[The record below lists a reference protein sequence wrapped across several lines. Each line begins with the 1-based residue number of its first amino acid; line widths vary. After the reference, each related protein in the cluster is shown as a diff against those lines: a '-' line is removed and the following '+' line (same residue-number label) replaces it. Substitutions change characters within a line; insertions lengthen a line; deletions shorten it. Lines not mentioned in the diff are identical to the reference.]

1 MRLRSFSSLLAGL
14 TLAAS
19 ALAIPVTASATRLAD
34 VSIHDRRDGREL
46 PVHWYQGRRYVVGE
60 PGREYEIRVRN
71 YSGGRVLAVTSV
83 DGVNVLSG
91 ETASAEQSG
100 YVVGSHDQVRIDGW
114 RKTLS
119 EVAAFYFT
127 RLPDAYAARTGRP
140 GDVGVIGVAL
150 FRERTYLPPSP
161 PPPRP
166 CCWPWRRG
174 LEDSDD
180 DQAAAPGSAD
190 SAAGASSAPV
200 EAEARR
206 DRAEPPSSM
215 AKAQKKAER
224 LGTGHGERLDSSAQR
239 VEFERASDTPEE
251 VIAIWYDTRANLV
264 AQGVLPR
271 PAKPTQPPR
280 PDPFPAGELGFVPD
294 P

>member
-1 MRLRSFSSLLAGL
+1 MRLRSLFAGL
-14 TLAAS
+14 AFAATGVVTSNPAAAS
-19 ALAIPVTASATRLAD
+19 LAD

-46 PVHWYQGRRYVVGE
+46 PMHWYQGRRYVVGE
-60 PGREYEIRVRN
+60 PGRQYEIRVRN

-91 ETASAEQSG
+91 ETASAGQSG
-100 YVVGSHDQVRIDGW
+100 YVVDSQDQVRIDGW

-127 RLPDAYAARTGRP
+127 RLPDSYAARTGRP

-150 FRERTYLPPSP
+150 FRERAYVP
-161 PPPRP
+161 PPPPPVSPP
-166 CCWPWRRG
+166 CCWPWRRE
-174 LEDSDD
+174 LEDSSGD
-180 DQAAAPGSAD
+180 A
-190 SAAGASSAPV
+190 AAGASSAPQ
-200 EAEARR
+200 AESRS
-206 DRAEPPSSM
+206 DRAEEPLASQS
-215 AKAQKKAER
+215 KKAER

-251 VIAIWYDTRANLV
+251 VIAIWYDTRANLI

-271 PAKPTQPPR
+271 PHKPRSPR
-280 PDPFPAGELGFVPD
+280 QPDPFPAWEPGFVPN

>member
-1 MRLRSFSSLLAGL
+1 MRLLSLFTGLAFIASIGL
-14 TLAAS
+14 VPPAS
-19 ALAIPVTASATRLAD
+19 AALAD

-46 PVHWYQGRRYVVGE
+46 PIHWFQGRRYVVGE
-60 PGREYEIRVRN
+60 PGRQYEIRVRN
-71 YSGGRVLAVTSV
+71 DSGGRVLAVTSV

-100 YVVGSHDQVRIDGW
+100 FVVEPNDQVRIDGW
-114 RKTLS
+114 RKNLS

-127 RLPDAYAARTGRP
+127 RLPDSYAARTGRP

-150 FRERTYLPPSP
+150 FREKPPVYVPPPSP
-161 PPPRP
+161 P

-174 LEDSDD
+174 GLEDSSSAED
-180 DQAAAPGSAD
+180 AAPS
-190 SAAGASSAPV
+190 
-200 EAEARR
+200 AEARSDR
-206 DRAEPPSSM
+206 DEPLASQS
-215 AKAQKKAER
+215 KKKAER
-224 LGTGHGERLDSSAQR
+224 LGTGHGERLDSAAQR
-239 VEFERASDTPEE
+239 VEFERASDTPED

-271 PAKPTQPPR
+271 PQKPPR
-280 PDPFPAGELGFVPD
+280 RPAEPFPAWAPGFVPD